1 MGLRGGGGRGGG
13 RAEGLFSGGGMGGG
27 YCVELR
33 KEEDGTGEVVCHAGR
48 DGWVDVRK
56 GLVGV

>member
-1 MGLRGGGGRGGG
+1 VGGD
-13 RAEGLFSGGGMGGG
+13 G

-33 KEEDGTGEVVCHAGR
+33 KEEDGTGEVVCRAVR

-56 GLVGV
+56 GLVGVQSGSWG